1 MTFHKL
7 GNIRS
12 LTWVNKDI
20 PQPILKLKVLQ
31 NDSNN
36 KVSTLYNVT
45 ARLCDFQ
52 QFTKQISMLNQIFR
66 SALKQGNYSMNC
78 PLKKGFYDLENIRV
92 ANRNP
97 IWGYMY
103 QFKTRFTLLGG
114 LYQEADNNAS
124 LVALT
129 TYKIVL
135 KIIKKSCRE

>member
-1 MTFHKL
+1 MTFLKQ

-20 PQPILKLKVLQ
+20 PQPIFKLKVLQ
-31 NDSNN
+31 QDSNN

-45 ARLCDFQ
+45 ARLCDFH
-52 QFTKQISMLNQIFR
+52 QFTKQISMINQIFQA
-66 SALKQGNYSMNC
+66 ALKQGNYSMSC
-78 PLKKGFYDLENIRV
+78 PLKKGFYVMENVRI

-97 IWGYMY
+97 IWGYIY

-114 LYQEADNNAS
+114 LYQEANNNAS
-124 LVALT
+124 LMALT

-135 KIIKKSCRE
+135 KIVKKSC